1 MKKQSILVSGSVV
14 FDTIFSL
21 DSSIAEQ
28 IVLSNGKVSKQN
40 FMFSAKEKQVYFGGT
55 AGNICYGLSS
65 LNDQPIIISVVG
77 RDFGDYEKHLKHLK
91 VVDRIFRDEKGYT
104 STFYAMSDPKEEQ
117 IGIFQGGAYYKHIE
131 DLSLTRLLK
140 SSDWKNIS
148 IGVFSAGT
156 AKSITNQLKEF
167 KKYKNKEA
175 LSVFDPGQV
184 LVYQFNRN
192 LIIECLKSSDLFIA
206 NDVEFSHLKNK
217 FGIDIEELFEFGIK
231 YVIETKGKDGSV
243 LYQKDTSPILV
254 KALKVKK
261 VLDPTGAGD
270 AYRAGLLSE
279 LLKGKSVIESMKLAS
294 KMGALCVQT
303 FGGQTYKL

>member
-28 IVLSNGKVSKQN
+28 IVLSDGKVSKQN

-55 AGNICYGLSS
+55 AGNICYGLSR
-65 LNDQPIIISVVG
+65 LNKQPIIVSVVG

-91 VVDRIFRDEKGYT
+91 VVDRIFKDAKGYT
-104 STFYAMSDPKEEQ
+104 STFYAMSDPREEQ
-117 IGIFQGGAYYKHIE
+117 IGIFQGGAYYKNVE
-131 DLSLTRLLK
+131 DMSLTRLLK

-156 AKSITNQLKEF
+156 AKSINNQLKEF
-167 KKYKNKEA
+167 KKHKNRDA
-175 LSVFDPGQV
+175 LAIFDPGQV
-184 LVYQFNRN
+184 LVYQFTKK
-192 LIIECLKSSDLFIA
+192 LIIECLKNSDVFIA

-217 FGIDIEELFEFGIK
+217 FGIDTKTIFEFGIK
-231 YVIETKGKDGSV
+231 YAIETKGKDGSV
-243 LYQKDTSPILV
+243 LYKKNTSPVLV

-270 AYRAGLLSE
+270 AYRAGLISE
-279 LLKGKSVIESMKLAS
+279 LLDGKDILESMKLAS
-294 KMGALCVQT
+294 KFGALCVQT
-303 FGGQTYKL
+303 VGGQTY